1 MSGLDVVVIN
11 YYFSEVICEAKYEFG
26 IMIDEPKSSEDYIN
40 YIPKRYNCIS
50 ADNIFIESIVDK
62 LLSVV
67 CYWYS
72 IDNKKNGLAYYGIT
86 LISPESC
93 GSICKLI
100 DDSDEYLQLKH
111 ILMEAYKTGEF
122 VIHFGI

>member
-1 MSGLDVVVIN
+1 
-11 YYFSEVICEAKYEFG
+11 
-26 IMIDEPKSSEDYIN
+26 MIDEPKSSEDYIN

-50 ADNIFIESIVDK
+50 ADDIFIESIVDK

-100 DDSDEYLQLKH
+100 DDSDEYLQLKQ
-111 ILMEAYKTGEF
+111 ILMEAYKAG
-122 VIHFGI
+122 GICYSLWNMIKKNLNMERRSLFEHQRNRKNN

>member
-1 MSGLDVVVIN
+1 
-11 YYFSEVICEAKYEFG
+11 
-26 IMIDEPKSSEDYIN
+26 MIDEPKSSEDYIN

-50 ADNIFIESIVDK
+50 ADDIFIESIVDK

-100 DDSDEYLQLKH
+100 DDSDEYLQLNRFLWKP
-111 ILMEAYKTGEF
+111 IKQGNLLFTLEYD
-122 VIHFGI
+122 